1 MTDSSFFGT
10 EGLTLTSANYIANLA
25 KEYVRNV
32 EQNINSV
39 SFYNTELTIIG
50 SDNLQ
55 LIHSGW
61 DESQLTHTE
70 EHLLSISE
78 AHALIAWLREA
89 IKEHERLMAQAQNIS
104 METYF
109 SKVGREMPEEPVRQ
123 SAISKENYIATLS
136 VKERNR
142 ILALQ
147 AKAAV
152 IGKYIH
158 PDGPF
163 ANARKELHEKLNN
176 PNSVDG
182 GGRDTL
188 IYHYTATVDPFKAEG
203 IFYELQQLQ
212 RSTQAELNGYLHK
225 IDTAIQKDAEEKA
238 SAYRKAKAEY
248 AAQMAQLTEEFENVI
263 EFRLNEL
270 RQLRI
275 IIPNELKGIY
285 EIVSAL
291 GKK

>member
-1 MTDSSFFGT
+1 MSESFFGK
-10 EGLTLTSANYIANLA
+10 EGLTMTSANHIANLA

-32 EQNINSV
+32 ERNLNSV

-50 SDNLQ
+50 SDSLQ

-61 DESQLTHTE
+61 DESQLVHTE

-89 IKEHERLMAQAQNIS
+89 IKEQESLMTKAQSLSLGQYLLQ
-104 METYF
+104 T
-109 SKVGREMPEEPVRQ
+109 GREMPLEPKCKP
-123 SAISKENYIATLS
+123 SISKEEYIATLS
-136 VKERNR
+136 VKDRNR
-142 ILALQ
+142 ILTLQ
-147 AKAAV
+147 SKAAV

-158 PDGPF
+158 PDGKF
-163 ANARKELHEKLNN
+163 AEARKELHDKLNN
-176 PNSVDG
+176 PNAVDG

-188 IYHYTATVDPFKAEG
+188 IYHYTPTVEPFKAEG
-203 IFYELQQLQ
+203 IFYELQQLH

-225 IDTAIQKDAEEKA
+225 IDMAVQKDAEEKG
-238 SAYRKAKAEY
+238 SAYRKAKSEY
-248 AAQMAQLTEEFENVI
+248 AAQIAKLTEELEDVI
-263 EFRLNEL
+263 ESRLDEL

>member
-1 MTDSSFFGT
+1 MLSSFFGK
-10 EGLTLTSANYIANLA
+10 EGLTLTSANHIANLA

-32 EQNINSV
+32 ERNLNSV
-39 SFYNTELTIIG
+39 SFYSTELTIIG
-50 SDNLQ
+50 SDTLQ

-61 DESQLTHTE
+61 VECQLVHTE

-89 IKEHERLMAQAQNIS
+89 IKEHERMMARAQS
-104 METYF
+104 LSLGEYLLQT
-109 SKVGREMPEEPVRQ
+109 GRTMPEAPKCL
-123 SAISKENYIATLS
+123 SSISKEDYIAALS

-147 AKAAV
+147 AKASV

-158 PDGPF
+158 PDGKF
-163 ANARKELHEKLNN
+163 AEARKELHDKLNN
-176 PNSVDG
+176 PNAVDG

-188 IYHYTATVDPFKAEG
+188 IYHYTPTVDPFKAEG
-203 IFYELQQLQ
+203 IFYELQQLH

-225 IDTAIQKDAEEKA
+225 IDMAVQKDAEEKA
-238 SAYRKAKAEY
+238 SAYRKAKSEY
-248 AAQMAQLTEEFENVI
+248 TAQMAKLTEELEDVI
-263 EFRLNEL
+263 EARLDEL

-285 EIVSAL
+285 ETVSVL